1 MYRQKI
7 NYVIVG
13 VFVTAMLSAGIIS
26 VALLTGRTA
35 ATDRYFIVLENVA
48 DVKFG
53 TQVRYEGY
61 PVGQVD
67 GITPVVERAGMEFR
81 VDVGIQQGWRIPSD
95 SIARIG
101 SSSFLA
107 AKTID
112 IDRGDSEVAIEPGN
126 RISSAPPIDIL
137 SAITATADEL
147 SELNRTNIKPLLQT
161 LQSLAET
168 VEGGTPRIMEEIMA
182 FTEGLNSSLEPLQ
195 EILASRNV
203 EAVQHSIQAVE
214 EATGNLAAVSRNLTE
229 IMPKVDNVVRTLDR
243 LVEDNQGNV
252 DRSLKD
258 LQYTVSSV
266 AATVDSIVHNLEG
279 TARNMNEFSR
289 LIRRNPGLLL
299 DGTPRDAVS
308 PARAAVT
315 EPRQGD
321 EQFAVIRVVE
331 AVGDGG
337 LGQGFGEQHGAIGHL
352 APQIAEDIVGH
363 RRVRLERLEQ
373 AVQFRQPAGHGAVDL
388 AEHRGAPPAVH
399 DLPRRHVV
407 GAEID
412 VSQAA

>member
-147 SELNRTNIKPLLQT
+147 SELNRTNIKPLLET

-315 EPRQGD
+315 EG
-321 EQFAVIRVVE
+321 EF
-331 AVGDGG
+331 GG
-337 LGQGFGEQHGAIGHL
+337 
-352 APQIAEDIVGH
+352 
-363 RRVRLERLEQ
+363 
-373 AVQFRQPAGHGAVDL
+373 
-388 AEHRGAPPAVH
+388 
-399 DLPRRHVV
+399 
-407 GAEID
+407 
-412 VSQAA
+412 